1 MMQRVNVFSVYFITL
16 IRFRFIL
23 GFFFYF
29 LICCCVFFV
38 WCNCCGEEKKQ
49 LCRIFIIRIWSVML
63 YCYIQK
69 LFESKN
75 EQMIKRWK
83 KLHTWLFHGL
93 ISQWTH
99 PKLFKKLHRTKS
111 SKLDLAMV
119 KKNEIEIAQTNR
131 LPQISRHHFFF
142 RSNR

>member
-16 IRFRFIL
+16 IRFRLIL

-93 ISQWTH
+93 ISLCLENEVH
-99 PKLFKKLHRTKS
+99 IMLFEDRCKLKHSGVTQNYLKS
-111 SKLDLAMV
+111 FTERKV
-119 KKNEIEIAQTNR
+119 QN
-131 LPQISRHHFFF
+131 
-142 RSNR
+142 